1 MDKFQRLILQQW
13 WILPYLPPN
22 KKIKILNKKKKI
34 LHYCYA
40 KKKKKKFGREG
51 LPVRFVIIRPKK

>member
-13 WILPYLPPN
+13 WILPYLLPN

-34 LHYCYA
+34 SHYFYA

-51 LPVRFVIIRPKK
+51 LPIRL